1 MTENNEELEFLSTV
15 QVAKIIGCSVP
26 TARAM
31 LLSTSNNCPTIKLG
45 KNYKVERRAFEK
57 WASERHI

>member
-1 MTENNEELEFLSTV
+1 MTENSENLEFLSTV
-15 QVAKIIGCSVP
+15 DVARLMNIS
-26 TARAM
+26 
-31 LLSTSNNCPTIKLG
+31 CPTSRSLFMRTDFPALKIG